1 LEENDGRTMAGGA
14 QGRRWRS
21 LDRERAEGEE
31 RKSGDK
37 GEEEAHANSSIQG
50 RAN

>member
-1 LEENDGRTMAGGA
+1 MAGGA

-31 RKSGDK
+31 RKSGDRE
-37 GEEEAHANSSIQG
+37 EEEAHVGSSIHG
-50 RAN
+50 HTN